1 MSSFIQEIKIA
12 TTTSLDVIMKNGRAY
27 RYIGIDPELL
37 LDLISDYA
45 EIVIE
50 GGSVGRFY
58 NENIK
63 GLYETEELETTTK
76 DNAPDLKELLETL
89 QEGRAL
95 LVGNKEELDELLKV
109 IAEHYNVKINYQGLL
124 KDYHKNVGEGCITIR
139 RGELLLVPVKQVGY
153 DNFVAYASIKR
164 IATQIVVVNEID
176 KADTYLYD
184 VTLSSKEEET
194 ELSED
199 DREPSEDN
207 TEPSTSVKET
217 EPSKSLDDK
226 EMALQ
231 ALNLLEKVIGEKGYA
246 DTDILIKTIRDY
258 VAKQIKNQRE
268 FPSFFAP
275 SQHKKI
281 IKKHGKVLTKDKK
294 ECII

>member
-58 NENIK
+58 NEYIK
-63 GLYETEELETTTK
+63 GLYETEELETKTQ
-76 DNAPDLKELLETL
+76 DNALDFEVVLSNLR
-89 QEGRAL
+89 EGRSI

-109 IAEHYNVKINYQGLL
+109 IAKHYNVTINYQGLL
-124 KDYHKNVGEGCITIR
+124 KDYYSIVGDGCITIR
-139 RGELLLVPVKQVGY
+139 RGELVIVPVAEVGY
-153 DNFVAYASIKR
+153 VNVVAYATIPR
-164 IATQIVVVNEID
+164 RTTPIIVAD
-176 KADTYLYD
+176 KDSYFYD

-199 DREPSEDN
+199 DREPSEDD

-258 VAKQIKNQRE
+258 VAK
-268 FPSFFAP
+268 
-275 SQHKKI
+275 
-281 IKKHGKVLTKDKK
+281 
-294 ECII
+294 

>member
-1 MSSFIQEIKIA
+1 MSSFIQEIKLS

-27 RYIGIDPELL
+27 RYIGIDPEVL

-63 GLYETEELETTTK
+63 GVYETDELETTTK
-76 DNAPDLKELLETL
+76 DNAPDLKALLENL
-89 QEGRAL
+89 KEGRAL

-124 KDYHKNVGEGCITIR
+124 KDYHKNAGEGCVVIK
-139 RGELLLVPVKQVGY
+139 RGELVILPVVEVGY
-153 DNFVAYASIKR
+153 VNVVAYATIPR
-164 IATQIVVVNEID
+164 ITTPIIVAD
-176 KADTYLYD
+176 KDSYFYD

-194 ELSED
+194 EQFED
-199 DREPSEDN
+199 ADEPSESD
-207 TEPSTSVKET
+207 KDT

-258 VAKQIKNQRE
+258 VENK
-268 FPSFFAP
+268 
-275 SQHKKI
+275 
-281 IKKHGKVLTKDKK
+281 
-294 ECII
+294 

>member
-1 MSSFIQEIKIA
+1 MSSFIQEIKLS

-37 LDLISDYA
+37 LDLISEYA

-63 GLYETEELETTTK
+63 GVYETEELETTTK
-76 DNAPDLKELLETL
+76 DNAPDLKALLENL
-89 QEGRAL
+89 KEGRAL

-109 IAEHYNVKINYQGLL
+109 IAEHYNVTINYRGLL
-124 KDYHKNVGEGCITIR
+124 KDYHSIAGDGCITIR
-139 RGELLLVPVKQVGY
+139 RGELVILPVVEVGY
-153 DNFVAYASIKR
+153 VNVVAYATIPR
-164 IATQIVVVNEID
+164 ITTPIIVAD
-176 KADTYLYD
+176 KDSYFYD

-199 DREPSEDN
+199 D
-207 TEPSTSVKET
+207 TEPSTSAKDT

-258 VAKQIKNQRE
+258 VENK
-268 FPSFFAP
+268 
-275 SQHKKI
+275 
-281 IKKHGKVLTKDKK
+281 
-294 ECII
+294 

>member
-124 KDYHKNVGEGCITIR
+124 KDYHSIVGEGCITIR

-153 DNFVAYASIKR
+153 DNCVAYASIKR

-199 DREPSEDN
+199 LSEDD
-207 TEPSTSVKET
+207 TEPSTSDKDT

-281 IKKHGKVLTKDKK
+281 IKKHKKVLTEIKK

>member
-45 EIVIE
+45 EIVLE

-58 NENIK
+58 NEHIK

-76 DNAPDLKELLETL
+76 NNVPDLKELLENL
-89 QEGRAL
+89 KEGRAI
-95 LVGNKEELDELLKV
+95 LVGNKQELDELLKI

-153 DNFVAYASIKR
+153 DNFVAYASIQR
-164 IATQIVVVNEID
+164 IATQVVVVNEID
-176 KADTYLYD
+176 NADTYLYD
-184 VTLSSKEEET
+184 VTLSSKEEEI

-199 DREPSEDN
+199 D
-207 TEPSTSVKET
+207 TEPYTSDKDT

-258 VAKQIKNQRE
+258 VAK
-268 FPSFFAP
+268 
-275 SQHKKI
+275 
-281 IKKHGKVLTKDKK
+281 
-294 ECII
+294 

>member
-1 MSSFIQEIKIA
+1 MSSFIQEIKVS

-27 RYIGIDPELL
+27 RYVGINPELL
-37 LDLISDYA
+37 LDLISEYA

-63 GLYETEELETTTK
+63 GVYETEELETTTK

-109 IAEHYNVKINYQGLL
+109 ISEHYNVKINYQGLL
-124 KDYHKNVGEGCITIR
+124 KDYHSIVGDGCITIR
-139 RGELLLVPVKQVGY
+139 RGELVFLPVAQVGY
-153 DNFVAYASIKR
+153 DNVVAYATLPR
-164 IATQIVVVNEID
+164 ITAQVIVANED
-176 KADTYLYD
+176 SYFYD
-184 VTLSSKEEET
+184 VTLSSKEET

-199 DREPSEDN
+199 D

-275 SQHKKI
+275 LQHKKI
-281 IKKHGKVLTKDKK
+281 IKKHEKVLTEIKK